1 MSLDKAVFFLLLA
14 TTGPGDRGPSTY
26 SERLVDGVAVELG
39 CTAPSECGVE
49 DRSSQQGPEL
59 KAQKVQIPGIPDALS
74 VAGVRGDL

>member
-26 SERLVDGVAVELG
+26 SERLVDGVAGELG

-59 KAQKVQIPGIPDALS
+59 KAQEVQIPGIPDALS